1 MTVIWSRHARDRLNA
16 ILEFIGADSVTR
28 ASEFCDG
35 FIDAADRLKSHPFSG
50 PVLPEDSAY
59 RQLVINEYRIVYEVT
74 QDIVHIHTIVPPGMT
89 YEHAI

>member
-28 ASEFCDG
+28 ASEFCDRL
-35 FIDAADRLKSHPFSG
+35 IDAADRLKSHPFSG

-59 RQLVINEYRIVYEVT
+59 RQLVSNEYRIVYEVDDRVRSIDVT
-74 QDIVHIHTIVPPGMT
+74 RIAHRREVYD
-89 YEHAI
+89 